1 MLIKRLSTLLTLAL
15 VSLFSFSVFA
25 TQTPKIS
32 QAELVELLSEQESKQ
47 KKTSEPEFIVLDVR
61 TPKEFNNGHI
71 NNAINISHNTV
82 TDNLRLLAEHKNKM
96 IVVHCRSGRRAITA
110 EKILK
115 ENGFTNVRHL
125 EGDMLG
131 WVKAKLPLV
140 KE

>member
-1 MLIKRLSTLLTLAL
+1 MFIKKLLTLFILAL
-15 VSLFSFSVFA
+15 VPLFSFSAFA
-25 TQTPKIS
+25 TQTPTIS
-32 QAELVELLSEQESKQ
+32 QVELMKLLSAQEAEQKT
-47 KKTSEPEFIVLDVR
+47 TSESEFIVLDVR

-82 TDNLRLLAEHKNKM
+82 ANNLSFLAEHKDKM

-110 EKILK
+110 EKVLQ
-115 ENGFTNVRHL
+115 ENGFRNVRHL